1 MKRRLTENPVLVYP
15 DFNKEFYI
23 ACDASGTG
31 LGAVLLQKGKT
42 RMRAVYY
49 ASRVLN
55 SAEKNYSMT
64 ERECLAVYWALK
76 KFRHLILG
84 HCVNVLIDHKP
95 ICDLFKKRA
104 FTNNQ
109 KFKRWFVSIVEFSPE
124 FQHIPGKW
132 DTIADGL
139 SR

>member
-23 ACDASGTG
+23 ACDASGMG

-55 SAEKNYSMT
+55 SAKPNYSTT
-64 ERECLAVYWALK
+64 EKECLVVYWALK

-84 HCVNVLIDHKP
+84 HWVNVLTDHKP
-95 ICDLFKKRA
+95 IGDLFKKRA

-109 KFKRWFVSIVEFSPE
+109 KFNRWFVSVAI
-124 FQHIPGKW
+124 
-132 DTIADGL
+132 
-139 SR
+139 RNYNN